1 MRRPAVR
8 LRFVLAGVIGL
19 LALSARP
26 TRGGPGEAGGDRLA
40 YALTG
45 ARVLAAPGRVFD
57 PGVVVVRGGVIEAVG
72 PAAQVRIPA
81 DARVFDLA
89 GRVVHA
95 AYLDPYVTAD
105 RLAGKKPKG
114 PQDDEEPAEP
124 AASGRGSGGP
134 PASNRAADRVVG
146 SLPVKDRV
154 AESYRRLG
162 FAVVAVAPPSPGVL
176 RGAGAILA
184 LGDGPVESRLLSS
197 DFGQYVSLEPE
208 RLRDF
213 SEFTRLS
220 YPASKMGA
228 VALVRQSF
236 LDALW
241 LRDAQAAYAKRP
253 VGQARPK
260 ADAAAAA
267 LVPAA
272 EGKQPVVFE
281 AADVLAL
288 LRAGRIAREMK
299 LRAEYVGA
307 GDEYRF
313 RAEVAAAK
321 PDLILRVDF
330 PRPYKYDTEEEWDAV
345 PIETLRRIDRS
356 PSNPK
361 WLRDAGVS
369 FSITTH
375 GLDEPEDLPK
385 RVREA
390 MSRGLSSDDVL
401 ASLTTI
407 PARQLGLSDRLGAIE
422 AGKIANL
429 AVETGEPFAE
439 SGRVEEIWI
448 DGKRFELPEKSG
460 ADKARP
466 TRARRRSRPRRPLP
480 TRGRSPRA
488 RTGRS
493 RSPPRSSC
501 ATRRSGRRGRP
512 GSSRTPTSW
521 SRAARSSP
529 SGRGSPRP
537 PGPS

>member
-1 MRRPAVR
+1 M
-8 LRFVLAGVIGL
+8 
-19 LALSARP
+19 
-26 TRGGPGEAGGDRLA
+26 
-40 YALTG
+40 
-45 ARVLAAPGRVFD
+45 
-57 PGVVVVRGGVIEAVG
+57 G

-124 AASGRGSGGP
+124 GVSGRGSGGP

-176 RGAGAILA
+176 RGAARSSA

-253 VGQARPK
+253 VGQARPT

-345 PIETLRRIDRS
+345 PIETLRRIR
-356 PSNPK
+356 P
-361 WLRDAGVS
+361 LA
-369 FSITTH
+369 
-375 GLDEPEDLPK
+375 LEPEVAP
-385 RVREA
+385 RR
-390 MSRGLSSDDVL
+390 R
-401 ASLTTI
+401 
-407 PARQLGLSDRLGAIE
+407 RLLLDHDA
-422 AGKIANL
+422 
-429 AVETGEPFAE
+429 
-439 SGRVEEIWI
+439 
-448 DGKRFELPEKSG
+448 
-460 ADKARP
+460 
-466 TRARRRSRPRRPLP
+466 RARRAGGPAEARPRSDVARALFRRRPRVADDHPGAAARALRP
-480 TRGRSPRA
+480 ARSD
-488 RTGRS
+488 
-493 RSPPRSSC
+493 
-501 ATRRSGRRGRP
+501 RSGQDREPRRRDGRAVRRGRP
-512 GSSRTPTSW
+512 SRGDLDRREAI
-521 SRAARSSP
+521 RAAGEI
-529 SGRGSPRP
+529 GRRQG
-537 PGPS
+537 